1 MLYNHEKTQFIKKI
15 FARVPCPSLSSG
27 VYSNSCPLS
36 WWCHP
41 TISSSTAPFFSC
53 LQSFPTSGFFPM
65 SQLFTLGGQSIGA
78 SASVLPLNIHS
89 WFPLGWSGFISL
101 LSKGLSRVFP
111 SSTVRKHQLFG
122 VQPSLW
128 MIFAYLS
135 FESIDQ
141 NGCCP
146 VWLWW
151 HHTYSLHFVSEF

>member
-65 SQLFTLGGQSIGA
+65 SQLFTSGGQSIGA
-78 SASVLPLNIHS
+78 SASVLPLNIQS
-89 WFPLGWSGFISL
+89 WFPLGWSGLISL
-101 LSKGLSRVFP
+101 LSKGLSRVFS

-128 MIFAYLS
+128 MIFAYLC
-135 FESIDQ
+135 FENIEQ
-141 NGCCP
+141 NGRSL